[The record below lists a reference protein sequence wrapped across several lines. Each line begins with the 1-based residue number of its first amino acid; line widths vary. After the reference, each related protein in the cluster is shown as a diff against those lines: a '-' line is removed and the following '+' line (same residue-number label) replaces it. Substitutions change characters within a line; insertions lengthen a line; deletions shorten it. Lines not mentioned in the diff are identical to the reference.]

1 MTVEKVATPLRKLG
15 SQKLGIAIGLGLGA
29 LLTLAVL
36 GVVVA
41 VGSRDSKD
49 SSRARPA
56 PRGHAIY
63 TLRWGDVVRDPRTRT
78 LCEAT
83 GEGGL
88 PNLFCTHTVRGRYE
102 AVFWDDELQVY
113 GPGSGPM
120 EPTYSFRW
128 WARTR

>member
-1 MTVEKVATPLRKLG
+1 LRKLG
-15 SQKLGIAIGLGLGA
+15 SQKLGIGIGVALGV
-29 LLTLAVL
+29 LLTLAVI
-36 GVVVA
+36 GVLVA
-41 VGSRDSKD
+41 VGGRDSKRD
-49 SSRARPA
+49 LPAQEA
-56 PRGHAIY
+56 PRRQAVY
-63 TLRWGDVVRDPRTRT
+63 TLRWGDVVRDPRTGTR
-78 LCEAT
+78 CVAT

-88 PNLFCTHTVRGRYE
+88 PNLLCTHTARGRYE